1 VEGEEEAPVAAGRR
15 LAEADVEERREEGL
29 AAGRDA
35 NASELALGL
44 HIAARGDGDQAASCY
59 RARPGHKTCAQL
71 AGQAGC

>member
-1 VEGEEEAPVAAGRR
+1 MEGEEEEAPVAAGRR
-15 LAEADVEERREEGL
+15 LAEADEEERREEGL

-59 RARPGHKTCAQL
+59 RARPGQSRACPR
-71 AGQAGC
+71 GICES